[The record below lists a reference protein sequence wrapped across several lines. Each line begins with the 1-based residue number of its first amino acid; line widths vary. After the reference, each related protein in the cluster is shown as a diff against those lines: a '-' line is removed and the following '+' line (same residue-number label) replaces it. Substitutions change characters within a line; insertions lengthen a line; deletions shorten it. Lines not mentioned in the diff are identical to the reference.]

1 MEFCILG
8 FMALIGG
15 IVWLIQ
21 RQSDQDLERQ
31 TQQALKNGN
40 MQEFS
45 RLSGIRLAREQKK
58 RQAQRENA
66 ANQRYLDAIMV
77 LDAAEHGVFVPDPEQ
92 VFDHLD
98 GDPEDDREDSY
109 EDYPA
114 EEYDYPEDYNNEY

>member
-15 IVWLIQ
+15 IVWLVQ

-31 TQQALKNGN
+31 TQQALKNRD

-45 RLSGIRLAREQKK
+45 RLSSIRLAREQKK
-58 RQAQRENA
+58 RRVQRENA

-98 GDPEDDREDSY
+98 DDQENNYENEPGDDYEEDN
-109 EDYPA
+109 
-114 EEYDYPEDYNNEY
+114 YPEDY